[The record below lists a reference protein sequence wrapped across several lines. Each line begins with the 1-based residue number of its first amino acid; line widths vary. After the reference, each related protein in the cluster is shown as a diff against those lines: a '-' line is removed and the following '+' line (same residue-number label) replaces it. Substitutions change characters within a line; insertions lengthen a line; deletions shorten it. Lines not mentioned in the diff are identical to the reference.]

1 MNYKELSKLVEKYKK
16 LGYNVETLTLK
27 EVIELEKIEK

>member
-1 MNYKELSKLVEKYKK
+1 MSYQELKELVAKYKK

-27 EVIELEKIEK
+27 EVVELEKKEK